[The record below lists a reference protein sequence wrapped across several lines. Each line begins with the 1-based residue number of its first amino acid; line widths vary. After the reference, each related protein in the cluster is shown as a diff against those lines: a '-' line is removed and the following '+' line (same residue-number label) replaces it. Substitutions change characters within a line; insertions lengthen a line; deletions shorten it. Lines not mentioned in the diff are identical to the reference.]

1 MIIKQLEEYAN
12 AMTNATAFT
21 VINSEF
27 KYFDQIAA
35 KLGVNL
41 VGNNNTYT
49 RNKSYFDNSGQNSQI
64 AAPPMRVPSPGDLS
78 SLIG

>member
-1 MIIKQLEEYAN
+1 ML
-12 AMTNATAFT
+12 
-21 VINSEF
+21 INSEF

-49 RNKSYFDNSGQNSQI
+49 RNKSYFDNTNQSGQMT
-64 AAPPMRVPSPGDLS
+64 APPMQVPPTPGDLS